1 MAAYLW
7 RASYSASGVKGL
19 MQEGG
24 SKRRDA
30 VKQMVEKAGGKL
42 LSFHFALGSDDAVG
56 VVEFP
61 DVASAAAM
69 SMAVN
74 ASGAVTLHTTLLL
87 SPEEVDAAAKKGIAY
102 RPPGA

>member
-1 MAAYLW
+1 LI
-7 RASYSASGVKGL
+7 
-19 MQEGG
+19 QEDG

-61 DVASAAAM
+61 GVASAAAM

-74 ASGAVTLHTTLLL
+74 SSGAVTLHTTLLL
-87 SPEEVDAAAKKGIAY
+87 SPEDVDAAAKKGIAH
-102 RPPGA
+102 RAPGS